1 MNYMLRFACLA
12 LLVGSASCSALRKT
26 PAKDNGKIEVVF
38 VQVNDVYEIAPL
50 AGGREGGMARVAT
63 LKKQYQQRN
72 PNTFLVM
79 AGDFLSPSVYNSLQ
93 YEGKRIRGRQ
103 MVEAMNSA
111 GTDLAIFGNHEF
123 DISETELQDRINES
137 NFQWIS
143 SNAFHKQEN
152 NIAPFAKTS
161 AGDQPPFPK
170 TYIMQVTDKDGTKAR
185 IGFIGITL
193 PFNKAAYVNYTDP
206 LATAKELYN
215 SLKDS
220 VDAIVALTH
229 QLIDDDMRLAR
240 ELPGLALILGGHEH
254 DMRFEKVGDVYITKA
269 HANAKSAYVVELDI
283 NKKKNKLDVDTR
295 LVYLDEKTAVDSST
309 NTVVQ
314 KWIDIAAKSYNLLGF
329 DANKVVMSTGGPLNG
344 LETAVRSGSTNLTR
358 LVVAAM
364 ADAVPEAEVVLV
376 NAGSIRV
383 DDMLPPPITQY
394 DILRSL
400 PFGGSIKQVDMK
412 GSLLLKTLEQGR
424 ANKGIGGF
432 LHYNEALTYNG
443 TANTWQLNGI
453 AIDTMR
459 TYRVALSDFL
469 LTGGEADMSFLTPS
483 NPDIVKVYDLMTPA
497 PNVQTDI
504 RLAIVKYL
512 EKRGG

>member
-1 MNYMLRFACLA
+1 MNYLLRFVCLA
-12 LLVGSASCSALRKT
+12 LLAGSASCNVLRKT
-26 PAKDNGKIEVVF
+26 PVKDDGKIEVVF

-63 LKKQYQQRN
+63 LKKQYQDRN
-72 PNTFLVM
+72 SNTFLVM

-111 GTDLAIFGNHEF
+111 GTDFAIFGNHEF
-123 DISETELQDRINES
+123 DISETELLDRINES
-137 NFQWIS
+137 GFQWIS
-143 SNAFHKQEN
+143 SNAFHKQGDMV
-152 NIAPFAKTS
+152 IPFAKTA
-161 AGDQPPFPK
+161 AGNQSLFPK
-170 TYIMQVTDKDGTKAR
+170 TYIQEVTDKDGTKAR

-193 PFNKAAYVNYTDP
+193 PFNKATYVDYTDP

-220 VDAIVALTH
+220 VDAVVALTH
-229 QLIDDDMRLAR
+229 QLVEDDMALAK
-240 ELPGLALILGGHEH
+240 ELPGLAVILGGHEH
-254 DMRFEKVGDVYITKA
+254 DMRFEKVGNVYITKA
-269 HANAKSAYVVELDI
+269 HANAKSAYVIELDI
-283 NKKKNKLDVDTR
+283 NKRKSKLDVDSK
-295 LVYLDEKTAVDSST
+295 LVYLDEKIAIDSIT

-314 KWIDIAAKSYNLLGF
+314 KWNDIAAQSYSLLGF
-329 DANKVVMSTGGPLNG
+329 DANKVVIDTGAPLNG
-344 LETAVRSGSTNLTR
+344 LETAVRSSSTNLTR

-400 PFGGSIKQVDMK
+400 PFGGGIKQVDMK

-432 LHYNEALTYNG
+432 LHYNESLIFNG
-443 TANTWQLNGI
+443 NDNIWKLNGV
-453 AIDTMR
+453 AIDAAR

-469 LTGGEADMSFLTPS
+469 LTGGEANMGFLTPD
-483 NPDIVKVYDLMTPA
+483 NPAIVRVYDPMTPA